1 MTVKLMKPLAVSE
14 LSAALRSS
22 AVRLVRDSRG
32 IAAVEFAVIVP
43 LMLVMFFGMI
53 EFSSGVAVNRKV
65 ALVTQEL
72 ADLVSRY
79 KSVGDPDFTNFNNIG
94 NAMMKPYD
102 QTPLKATISELYIDP
117 STGAGRVQWS
127 KGAVPRAIDSVVL
140 PSTVVVPSDLVAKD
154 PVTHAILPGQYLIFT
169 EANYLYTPA
178 VGYVMAKA
186 GVTLSNQ
193 MFMRPRLTTC
203 VIYPT
208 PTGTPPPPLPPC
220 PTL

>member
-22 AVRLVRDSRG
+22 AMRLVRDSRG

-72 ADLVSRY
+72 ADLTSRY
-79 KSVGDPDFTNFNNIG
+79 QSVSDTDFTNFNNIG
-94 NAMMKPYD
+94 IAMMKPYD
-102 QTPLKATISELYIDP
+102 STPLKATISELYIDP

-127 KGAVPRAIDSVVL
+127 KGAVPRTVNSTAV
-140 PSTVVVPSDLVAKD
+140 PSTVVVPSALIARD

-203 VIYPT
+203 VFYPP
-208 PTGTPPPPLPPC
+208 PTGTAPPC
-220 PTL
+220 PTS

>member
-22 AVRLVRDSRG
+22 AMRLVRDSRG

-43 LMLVMFFGMI
+43 LMLVMFFGMV

-72 ADLVSRY
+72 ADLASRY
-79 KSVGDPDFTNFNNIG
+79 QSVSDTDFVNFNNIA

-102 QTPLKATISELYIDP
+102 QTPLNATISELYIDP
-117 STGAGRVQWS
+117 STGDARVQWS
-127 KGAVPRAIDSVVL
+127 KGAQPRAVSSKVVV
-140 PSTVVVPSDLVAKD
+140 SKVVVPSALIARDS
-154 PVTHAILPGQYLIFT
+154 VTNAILPAQYLIFT

-186 GVTLSNQ
+186 GVTLSNKI
-193 MFMRPRLTTC
+193 FMRPRLTTC

-208 PTGTPPPPLPPC
+208 PTGTTVLPPC
-220 PTL
+220 PTS